1 MAIHAAIA
9 IPSNKLVGSS
19 LASSVCGA
27 ATADSVGV
35 GVGVGVGLGTGEL
48 DGDVVGTGC

>member
-9 IPSNKLVGSS
+9 IPINKLVGSS

-35 GVGVGVGLGTGEL
+35 GVGVGVGTGEL

>member
-35 GVGVGVGLGTGEL
+35 GVGLGTGEL